1 MPSSPTRSPA
11 SPTPSRA
18 AKRARAA
25 QAFLDAR
32 ERRWSRQRVALLLKS
47 VAEPDTEPDDE
58 VICDAIADAMS
69 GAPDANRPL
78 GWSAVSPQSPAYPVN

>member
-1 MPSSPTRSPA
+1 MSSSPTRSPA

-47 VAEPDTEPDDE
+47 VAEPNTKPDDE
-58 VICDAIADAMS
+58 VICDAIVDATS
-69 GAPDANRPL
+69 GAPDANRPI
-78 GWSAVSPQSPAYPVN
+78 GWSAVSPQSPK

>member
-1 MPSSPTRSPA
+1 MSSSPTRSPA

-47 VAEPDTEPDDE
+47 VAEPDTKPDDKPDI
-58 VICDAIADAMS
+58 VNDAISDAKS
-69 GAPDANRPL
+69 DAPDADLPL
-78 GWSAVSPQSPAYPVN
+78 GWCYRS